1 MVCGGDRVRAGRAV
15 LALAGRMCVGVSS
28 MISYKKERVPT
39 LLLGEREYVFLL
51 KFEQHHNVATYSPN
65 EGNYIKQEQNL
76 MMEEN
81 RVVCECVRV
90 AFSMPQREAMKHF
103 IINVY

>member
-1 MVCGGDRVRAGRAV
+1 MRRGQGKGRPGSSGVGGTDVCGCEFHDIV
-15 LALAGRMCVGVSS
+15 
-28 MISYKKERVPT
+28 YKKERVPT
-39 LLLGEREYVFLL
+39 LLLGERGYVFLL

-76 MMEEN
+76 MMEEK